1 MFPSDF
7 VRKTIFS
14 EHLEK
19 QNMVFLAVPALIV
32 PLPVKRFSSKL
43 TPKVPNNIPRNSS
56 FCYFALFLIV
66 SLMPFIN
73 HPDSSRDLAIFILFI
88 SLLETVSVVQR
99 DPDIFL

>member
-7 VRKTIFS
+7 VRKTTSS

-43 TPKVPNNIPRNSS
+43 TSKVPNNIPRNSS
-56 FCYFALFLIV
+56 FCYLALFLIV

-73 HPDSSRDLAIFILFI
+73 HPDSSRDLTIFILFI